1 MALEDFPMFHK
12 NRFTSALS
20 ILEILDEVSPQLP
33 SERGVNNINE
43 EADGH
48 VSRLESLV
56 NLYGGAKTAI
66 AMKILALFEQG
77 WIALS
82 SAARENHARNDE
94 DAMRMVME
102 AVGLTGEMSHYQ
114 LAQLKTFLTRTLP
127 EVKRATDIPY
137 EDQVEFV
144 AGCLKETADGLSARV
159 ERNIRNANV
168 LTARNPVLSKD
179 QAETVVSAL
188 KSGEIS
194 RELEAMAEDRPV
206 RADAR
211 APGRTECQMLVI
223 SPDGTTEFKIRVPYD
238 MSPATEKLLS
248 RYFDIK
254 PY

>member
-1 MALEDFPMFHK
+1 MSIEDFPMFHK
-12 NRFTSALS
+12 DRMTAARS
-20 ILEILDEVSPQLP
+20 ILEILDEVSPSLP
-33 SERGVNNINE
+33 SERGVDDPIY
-43 EADGH
+43 EADLQVG
-48 VSRLESLV
+48 RLESLV

-82 SAARENHARNDE
+82 SIARENHARNDE

-102 AVGLTGEMSHYQ
+102 AVGLTGEMSHFQ
-114 LAQLKTFLTRTLP
+114 LAQLKTFLVRTLP
-127 EVKRATDIPY
+127 EVKRAVDLPY

-168 LTARNPVLSKD
+168 LTSRNPVLSKE

-194 RELEAMAEDRPV
+194 RELEAMAEQKPMKSGDG
-206 RADAR
+206 
-211 APGRTECQMLVI
+211 APAKVECQMLVVA
-223 SPDGTTEFKIRVPYD
+223 PDGTTEFKIRVSHD
-238 MSPATEKLLS
+238 MTPATERLLS